1 MTTPHDPDELAS
13 ALLDGLLSD
22 DEAAAARRDPAVV
35 ARLAELAAVRQ
46 AVGTPP
52 PPPDPASRER
62 SLAAALAAFDAAD
75 GGETDDP
82 AAAVA
87 PMTRTRAARS
97 ADTSWRAS
105 DPGRRGRWLTAA
117 AVILVV
123 VGLGF
128 LARDLGSD
136 GDSDD
141 SAGSAVEETS
151 NEAGSAASGDSS
163 EGEDTG
169 GGQAE
174 EASEAV
180 DLGDV
185 GSPDALA
192 DRARAS
198 LPEDSDGAEAEE
210 SGDDA
215 PAEADQ
221 GSAVDEDFA
230 RACEPGGDPA
240 NGGAFAPV
248 AGTVV
253 LQGRATLDGQ
263 PVDVWV
269 VDVGGAQRLVAVAA
283 DCTVVVDQPLEN

>member
-1 MTTPHDPDELAS
+1 MTTPRDPDELAS

-35 ARLAELAAVRQ
+35 ARLVELAAVRE

-75 GGETDDP
+75 GGDETGDP
-82 AAAVA
+82 AAVA

-136 GDSDD
+136 GDSESAETL
-141 SAGSAVEETS
+141 SAGDESSTEAGTPGSAEVEEG
-151 NEAGSAASGDSS
+151 AG
-163 EGEDTG
+163 T

-174 EASEAV
+174 EAAEPV

-192 DRARAS
+192 DRARAW
-198 LPEDSDGAEAEE
+198 LREESDGAETEL

-215 PAEADQ
+215 PADQ
-221 GSAVDEDFA
+221 GAAVDEEFA
-230 RACEPGGDPA
+230 RACESGADP
-240 NGGAFAPV
+240 NEGALAPV

-253 LQGRATLDGQ
+253 LEGRATLDGRS
-263 PVDVWV
+263 VDVWV